1 MVNRFKR
8 YAEEFKTFAIKGN
21 VIDMAVGIII
31 GGAFSPI
38 VNSLVKDI
46 IMPPIGFVLGNV
58 DFSNLYIP
66 ITKSDVVYNSL
77 AEAQAA
83 GVVTIN
89 YGIFINTLIS
99 FLIVAMAVFILIKFI
114 NKLKNEKPAEVVEE
128 EPTTKDC
135 PFCCSTI
142 SINAKRCPNCTS
154 ELQ

>member
-1 MVNRFKR
+1 MFKNLAKELR
-8 YAEEFKTFAIKGN
+8 EFILRGN
-21 VIDMAVGIII
+21 VLDMAVGIII
-31 GGAFSPI
+31 GASFKSI
-38 VNSLVKDI
+38 VDSMVNDI
-46 IMPPIGFVLGNV
+46 IMPPIGMLLGKV
-58 DFSNLYIP
+58 DFTNLYWQISP
-66 ITKSDVVYNSL
+66 TDVTYPSL
-77 AEAQAA
+77 EAAKTA
-83 GVVTIN
+83 GAVTLN
-89 YGIFINTLIS
+89 YGSFINNVIS

>member
-1 MVNRFKR
+1 MAIK
-8 YAEEFKTFAIKGN
+8 EILKEFRDFAVKGN

-89 YGIFINTLIS
+89 YGVFINTLIS